1 MTPLLTTE
9 AEKLKAEIDA
19 ALDPLEP
26 RELLDILRYINE
38 NHWTTARKEDE
49 EDAEV

>member
-1 MTPLLTTE
+1 MTSLLTTE

-26 RELLDILRYINE
+26 RELLDILRYIND
-38 NHWTTARKEDE
+38 NHWTEPRE
-49 EDAEV
+49 EEETE